1 MKQIF
6 IKTFLGTF
14 LGTLLGTP
22 FGTPSQFVGTLFG
35 TRLGTHFKA
44 HFWDTLRGTLWAS
57 PPLFHQRKG
66 RDGEACSEEEPLI
79 LLPNCFKAAQS
90 CCFSSSQRPNAQK
103 FKGKLSSSIYFL
115 FFFFVSCFDIHIRCT
130 RDHKLAL
137 RVVLR
142 GARGDALRAVLRGA
156 RGDDALRVVLRGARG
171 DASSTRQSR

>member
-1 MKQIF
+1 MPKGCAQKLFWGSAPDTCPKMCPETFMTQIF

-103 FKGKLSSSIYFL
+103 FKGKLSSSIYFS
-115 FFFFVSCFDIHIRCT
+115 FFYFSF
-130 RDHKLAL
+130 L
-137 RVVLR
+137 VL
-142 GARGDALRAVLRGA
+142 
-156 RGDDALRVVLRGARG
+156 
-171 DASSTRQSR
+171 TFT